1 MDNFKLVLTCLFGTI
16 NYILTTSRRKG
27 ITMQSA
33 KQSDAKIRQHLPRKV
48 APGPLQL
55 TQECMELS
63 NKIQV
68 LTEDY
73 LFTTM
78 FMEYIKMKDPA
89 LYNQGRIVAEATLR
103 KDAEK

>member
-1 MDNFKLVLTCLFGTI
+1 MKNAI
-16 NYILTTSRRKG
+16 
-27 ITMQSA
+27 
-33 KQSDAKIRQHLPRKV
+33 QSDAKIRQHLPKQV

-63 NKIQV
+63 GKIQV

-73 LFTTM
+73 LFTTI

-103 KDAEK
+103 KDAEQ